1 MKCIGVINSPRIDFQ
16 VALNLLVIIASAD
29 SPEPT
34 ASSVSDPEK
43 GPQSAE
49 TPASPDD
56 TETAEESGRS
66 AKEATDLPILPP
78 IILLDFGD
86 DNATTSDEKS
96 KRTVDSGLG
105 YGYLRN
111 NLLNGKYNY
120 YFPGGKTGT
129 TVSIEESISPFEPK
143 TIIEPFKPIT
153 EQPTVKQARPHQQSL
168 NHMLNHHQVYGQ
180 RTRLQKYSP
189 PDAYNPQGFTPS
201 PKSGVAYTT
210 LRPEYKNAQNPHS
223 TPKPQETYPSG
234 LSDYTSSRS
243 VYDNYQSTP
252 SPTASYDHQN
262 TYNQR
267 PFETTT
273 ARPLPVDPAAFN
285 LPRYTIE
292 NGIKYENKIVWR
304 YQDGRIANG
313 PPSSFVNS
321 YSEYSSPQASPHY
334 QSLQRNPSHQA
345 QDVRQETAFY
355 ENRGQEGRYQ
365 EAQPPSY
372 QNANPYQN
380 GQEPVSNIH
389 NQRPAQ
395 FPVDQDSR
403 YQQHSSSSAYS
414 SSQPQPYDLSYQQ
427 KYGFRPR
434 ENHQASR
441 YEMRPVSKYA
451 VDSPNAETTPT
462 PDLLTPSGQLKPNL
476 LSKYTPQA
484 QRYLT
489 KVFGRN
495 QGGKVREE
503 YPQPTQYPN
512 SNYENLL
519 NYNPSISQYIR
530 DPSSIL
536 NAQPTFIQAGNSL
549 IPVIIL
555 RVDGAPPV
563 QTQPA
568 PSINLKALL
577 QQYLSQYADSKAT
590 LSQTSRYEYKGDR
603 KSVEYSNPVND
614 LTRLAHVLSRYSQKQ
629 EIESPGDF
637 PTQKLAN
644 HPLDYESTRYHEK
657 SSYDTIDQERAQAK
671 PKYGAR
677 IGGKQKVKSVQ
688 IIENS

>member
-1 MKCIGVINSPRIDFQ
+1 MKILRHC
-16 VALNLLVIIASAD
+16 VALTLLVIVASAD
-29 SPEPT
+29 Q
-34 ASSVSDPEK
+34 SVATKATPSDRVK
-43 GPQSAE
+43 GAQSVK
-49 TPASPDD
+49 TPAGVGD
-56 TETAEESGRS
+56 TETTVESGRGS
-66 AKEATDLPILPP
+66 KDNDLPILPP
-78 IILLDFGD
+78 IILLDFAD
-86 DNATTSDEKS
+86 DNSTTSDEKS
-96 KRTVDSGLG
+96 KRTVDNGLG

-153 EQPTVKQARPHQQSL
+153 EEPSVKQVRPHQQNTNYMS
-168 NHMLNHHQVYGQ
+168 NRQSIYGQ

-189 PDAYNPQGFTPS
+189 PDNYNPQGFTPS
-201 PKSGVAYTT
+201 TKNSYPYTT
-210 LRPEYKNAQNPHS
+210 IRPEYKSLQNPHT

-252 SPTASYDHQN
+252 LPSPSYDHQN
-262 TYNQR
+262 AYNER
-267 PFETTT
+267 PYETTT

-292 NGIKYENKIVWR
+292 NGVKYENKIVWR
-304 YQDGRIANG
+304 YQDGRIADG

-321 YSEYSSPQASPHY
+321 YSEYSSPQANANY
-334 QSLQRNPSHQA
+334 QNQQRNPVSHQP
-345 QDVRQETAFY
+345 QDGRQEAAFF
-355 ENRGQEGRYQ
+355 ENQRGQEGRYQ
-365 EAQPPSY
+365 EAQSLPY
-372 QNANPYQN
+372 QHLNPYQN
-380 GQEPVSNIH
+380 SQETISNIH

-403 YQQHSSSSAYS
+403 YQQHPGSSYNPGG
-414 SSQPQPYDLSYQQ
+414 SQPQPYDLSYQQ

-441 YEMRPVSKYA
+441 YEMRPIPKYA
-451 VDSPNAETTPT
+451 VDSSNAETTPT
-462 PDLLTPSGQLKPNL
+462 PTDLLTPSGQLTPNL

-484 QRYLT
+484 QKYLT

-495 QGGKVREE
+495 QEGKVREE
-503 YPQPTQYPN
+503 RPQAAQYASN
-512 SNYENLL
+512 NYENLL

-563 QTQPA
+563 QPQAA

-577 QQYLSQYADSKAT
+577 QQYLSQYAASKAA
-590 LSQTSRYEYKGDR
+590 LSQTSQYEYAGDR
-603 KSVEYSNPVND
+603 KSVDYNNPVND
-614 LTRLAHVLSRYSQKQ
+614 LTRLAHVLSRYSQKP
-629 EIESPGDF
+629 EVDSSSF
-637 PTQKLAN
+637 PSQKLAN
-644 HPLDYESTRYHEK
+644 HPLDYESTRYHDK
-657 SSYDTIDQERAQAK
+657 SSYDTINQERPQLSK
-671 PKYGAR
+671 PKYGVR